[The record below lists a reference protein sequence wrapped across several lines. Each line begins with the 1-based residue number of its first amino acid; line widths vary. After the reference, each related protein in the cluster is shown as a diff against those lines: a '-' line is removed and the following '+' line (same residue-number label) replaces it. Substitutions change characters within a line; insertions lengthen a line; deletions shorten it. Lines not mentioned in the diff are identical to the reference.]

1 MQLVLYIKQNLDSGY
16 SEQSLRQALL
26 TQGWQ
31 QAQVDQAFQAVY
43 ASQPA
48 PTQPANMQP
57 STPQDK
63 NRVRNGVLWILSPF
77 IIFTVNI
84 VLSLFVRI
92 IGIDFALINIAMIL
106 LGLLGFIMLFVGPT
120 VGVIKLASKK

>member
-48 PTQPANMQP
+48 HTKPASEQP
-57 STPQDK
+57 STPQNK

-77 IIFTVNI
+77 IVFTTLI
-84 VLSLFVRI
+84 ILS
-92 IGIDFALINIAMIL
+92 GILNFTNTRVAELNLIL
-106 LGLLGFIMLFVGPT
+106 LLMGITGVLLVFIGPVVGI
-120 VGVIKLASKK
+120 VILVSKK

>member
-48 PTQPANMQP
+48 AAQPANLQP
-57 STPQDK
+57 STPQNK

-84 VLSLFVRI
+84 ILSITVRI
-92 IGIDFALINIAMIL
+92 IGIDFAFINILMIL
-106 LGLLGFIMLFVGPT
+106 MGLFGFIMLFVGPT
-120 VGVIKLASKK
+120 VGIIKLASKK